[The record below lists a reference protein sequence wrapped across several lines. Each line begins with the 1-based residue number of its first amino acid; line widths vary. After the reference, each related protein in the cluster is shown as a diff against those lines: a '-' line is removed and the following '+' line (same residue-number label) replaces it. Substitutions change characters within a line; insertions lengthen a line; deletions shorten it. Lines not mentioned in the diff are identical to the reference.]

1 MNTPKLV
8 VSGTAVLILCLV
20 ASAGVAAS
28 SSAASP
34 LLQVGPQA
42 VAAAASGPNYGLFK
56 CQVVGLSPGTT
67 CYDPYQI
74 RHAYAV
80 DTAIAA
86 GFDGAGKTIVIVDA
100 CQSPNIVQQ
109 LNMFDAFYGLPGLN
123 GLGNPNDSSLGTFT
137 QIAPDGLTTF
147 VSGNRNMTGWAEEI
161 SLDVLWAHAIAPGA
175 NITLVLAKT
184 NQNTDLLSAVQ
195 YAVNNNLGDVIS
207 QSYGENESCVDP
219 TSLAALHQVYAN
231 ATMKGITIFASS
243 GDDGSAQGS
252 CDGSTAVQ
260 AVSWPAS
267 DPLVTSVG
275 GTELHAARYC
285 LPSLGCDPTSNPV
298 PGTYEGEVVWN
309 ESVTGFGAS
318 GGGLSVVFNEPSY
331 QKAAL
336 PGGKQLGVPDVSYS
350 AAVLHGVLT
359 YLNIPGV
366 APGFYLFGG
375 TSAGSPQWAAIMSIA
390 DELAGSDLGFINTA
404 MFHLSHSQSQ
414 YARTFFDI
422 TTGNNS
428 FAGVPGFSAGPGWDP
443 ATGLGSPSALNLA
456 SDLVHFVSPG
466 DGVAA
471 IAESA
476 PHGNSAAAPGHM
488 DPH

>member
-42 VAAAASGPNYGLFK
+42 VAAAAAGPNYGLFK

-100 CQSPNIVQQ
+100 FQSPNIVQQ